1 MKKKIIDR
9 TRLRRVPAQFSW
21 VDHRLIRHRLLSGRS
36 SQAWALYLL
45 LTTVADAEGISY
57 YSNASLCKHL
67 NIETAQLQSARR
79 ELVEADLIAWDAPFY
94 QVLALENR
102 APSRNRSD
110 AADNATSK
118 RANQTCDLA
127 AVLGDILKGGAR

>member
-1 MKKKIIDR
+1 MKKKIIDSSR
-9 TRLRRVPAQFSW
+9 IRRIPAQFSW

-57 YSNASLCKHL
+57 YSNASLCQHL
-67 NIETAQLQSARR
+67 DIVPAQLDSARR
-79 ELVEADLIAWDAPFY
+79 ELVEAGLLAWGAPFY
-94 QVLALENR
+94 QVLGLDARPAPSATGDDR
-102 APSRNRSD
+102 APKRS
-110 AADNATSK
+110 NET
-118 RANQTCDLA
+118 RDLA